1 MKESY
6 YYMRGRTKPEV
17 IEQMGQG
24 LNLFDSHLWTYNIT
38 GNWFYKDSIL
48 YIYFDGEIVIHTF
61 FRKSFKLF

>member
-24 LNLFDSHLWTYNIT
+24 LNLFDSHLWTYNVN
-38 GNWFYKDSIL
+38 GNWFY
-48 YIYFDGEIVIHTF
+48 
-61 FRKSFKLF
+61 